1 MIVNDIVTGIIAVVI
16 GYLLGSVPAAYIVTR
31 IVTGKDIRQLGGGN
45 VGTRNTYVQ
54 AGLAAAIV
62 VAVFDIGKGTA
73 AVVIAHYLL
82 DVPYLFVLT
91 VGVAAVAGHM
101 WPIYLKFTGGN
112 GLATTIGTLSL
123 LMPRE
128 LLIALALTLLF
139 IIITRNAVLSVNIS
153 LLSVLVSLWLL
164 EEAELRVALFIF
176 SIVLLLMMVFHFL
189 PTAKA
194 ALAKAGSRENLF
206 AELRHKE
213 KAKS

>member
-1 MIVNDIVTGIIAVVI
+1 MIGDDIVTGFIAVVI

-31 IVTGKDIRQLGGGN
+31 IVTGKDIHQLGGGN

-62 VAVFDIGKGTA
+62 VAVFDIGKGA
-73 AVVIAHYLL
+73 AAIAIAHYLL
-82 DVPYLFVLT
+82 GVPQLFVLT
-91 VGVAAVAGHM
+91 AGVAAVAGHM
-101 WPIYLKFTGGN
+101 WSIYLKFTGGN

-164 EEAELRVALFIF
+164 EEVELRVALFIF

-189 PTAKA
+189 PTAKV

-206 AELRHKE
+206 AELWHKE
-213 KAKS
+213 KS